1 MKNCVSIQL
10 KKDKII
16 IKIQEEAVQDEIVE
30 CLKRKLAGLKKL
42 YQEEETPIIVTGKV
56 LKNKEVDEIQ
66 QLIKSKI
73 DVEVEFDTPK
83 SLGLYSIKKTF
94 NREIAISE
102 TKFHKG
108 SLRSGQKI
116 EVEGSLVILR

>member
-1 MKNCVSIQL
+1 MKNCVGIQL
-10 KKDKII
+10 KKDKIMI
-16 IKIQEEAVQDEIVE
+16 RIQEEATQDEIVE
-30 CLKRKLAGLKKL
+30 CLKRKLTGLKKL
-42 YQEEETPIIVTGKV
+42 YQEEHTPIIVTGKV

-66 QLIKSKI
+66 ELIKSKI
-73 DVEVEFDTPK
+73 DVDIEFDTPK

-108 SLRSGQKI
+108 PCVLDKKWRQK
-116 EVEGSLVILR
+116 EVL

>member
-1 MKNCVSIQL
+1 MKNCVSIKL

-16 IKIQEEAVQDEIVE
+16 IKIQEDALQEEIID
-30 CLKRKLAGLKKL
+30 CLKRKLTGLNKL
-42 YQEEETPIIVTGKV
+42 YQVDQTPIVVTGKV

-66 QLIKSKI
+66 ELIKSRI
-73 DVEVEFDTPK
+73 NVEVEFDTPT

-116 EVEGSLVILR
+116 EAEGSIVILR